1 MPQNSDRDE
10 VRSVTLL
17 EFQAQC
23 LELVSEVVENGSEV
37 VITREG
43 LPVSR
48 LVPFRERQ
56 KTLFGIDR
64 GRFEIIGD
72 VISPIGVRWEAEVD
86 PDRVLNP

>member
-1 MPQNSDRDE
+1 MQQNSDRDE

-23 LELVSEVVENGSEV
+23 LDLVSEVVENGSEV

-48 LVPFRERQ
+48 LVPIRERP

-72 VISPIGVRWEAEVD
+72 VISPLGVEWEAEVES
-86 PDRVLNP
+86 

>member
-1 MPQNSDRDE
+1 MPQDSDRDE

-48 LVPFRERQ
+48 LVPFRERP
-56 KTLFGIDR
+56 KTLFGINL

>member
-23 LELVSEVVENGSEV
+23 LELVSEVVENDSEV

-48 LVPFRERQ
+48 LVPFRERP

-72 VISPIGVRWEAEVD
+72 VISPIGVEWEAEVD

>member
-48 LVPFRERQ
+48 LVPFRERP

-72 VISPIGVRWEAEVD
+72 VISPIGVEWEAEVD